1 MHLFMVDGEILI
13 MGMAGE
19 TLIMVAGE
27 ILIMDM
33 AGETLIM
40 VAGETLIMDMAGET
54 LIMGIVVIMAA
65 TVMHT
70 IEEEEIQ
77 TI

>member
-1 MHLFMVDGEILI
+1 MHLFMVAGEILI
-13 MGMAGE
+13 MSMAGE
-19 TLIMVAGE
+19 TLIMDMAGE

-40 VAGETLIMDMAGET
+40 D
-54 LIMGIVVIMAA
+54 IVVITAA

>member
-1 MHLFMVDGEILI
+1 MDMDGEFLF
-13 MGMAGE
+13 
-19 TLIMVAGE
+19 MVAGE

-33 AGETLIM
+33 DGEFLFMVAGETLIM
-40 VAGETLIMDMAGET
+40 VAGETLIMDM
-54 LIMGIVVIMAA
+54 VVIMVAM
-65 TVMHT
+65 VMHT